1 MKKISKFFL
10 GLASIYYLF
19 ISLALFL
26 ASLFSLLVNRNYVFA
41 IFDLLGFSNI
51 SLEIIKPIL
60 FVMLF
65 LLFILIT
72 SVDRKIFKSI
82 KFGEYFLFNIFTGFF
97 FIFISII
104 GHVFFRDKIFVVS
117 YLFNIF
123 LIIGSMIGLREKS
136 KVYYDEENSNEINL
150 DDNKTFEKINEDEKE
165 IEISDKNSKE
175 NKIEENPQVFVKKD
189 EENTNQKDIVSNRK
203 EDTEKKYSVPF
214 GRYNFAFKPI
224 NSSTKWVLLG

>member
-65 LLFILIT
+65 LLFILIS

-104 GHVFFRDKIFVVS
+104 GHVFFRDKIFIVS

-136 KVYYDEENSNEINL
+136 KVYYDDEENSKNEEINV
-150 DDNKTFEKINEDEKE
+150 DDNKTFEKTNEDEKE

-189 EENTNQKDIVSNRK
+189 E
-203 EDTEKKYSVPF
+203 
-214 GRYNFAFKPI
+214 
-224 NSSTKWVLLG
+224 

>member
-65 LLFILIT
+65 LLFILIA

-150 DDNKTFEKINEDEKE
+150 DDNKTFEKINVDEKE

-189 EENTNQKDIVSNRK
+189 
-203 EDTEKKYSVPF
+203 
-214 GRYNFAFKPI
+214 
-224 NSSTKWVLLG
+224 

>member
-65 LLFILIT
+65 LLFILIA

-104 GHVFFRDKIFVVS
+104 GHVFFRDKIFIVS

-136 KVYYDEENSNEINL
+136 KVYYDDEENFKNEEINV
-150 DDNKTFEKINEDEKE
+150 DDNKTFEKTNEDEKK
-165 IEISDKNSKE
+165 IEISNDDTLSNDSLNDDISKE

-203 EDTEKKYSVPF
+203 EDTENK
-214 GRYNFAFKPI
+214 
-224 NSSTKWVLLG
+224 

>member
-65 LLFILIT
+65 LLFILIA

-104 GHVFFRDKIFVVS
+104 GHVFFRDKIFIVS

-136 KVYYDEENSNEINL
+136 KVYDDEENSNEINL

-189 EENTNQKDIVSNRK
+189 EGNTNQKDIVSNRK
-203 EDTEKKYSVPF
+203 EDTENK
-214 GRYNFAFKPI
+214 
-224 NSSTKWVLLG
+224 

>member
-26 ASLFSLLVNRNYVFA
+26 AGLFSLLVNRNYVFA

-104 GHVFFRDKIFVVS
+104 GHVFFRDKIFIVS

-136 KVYYDEENSNEINL
+136 KVYYDEENSNEINV
-150 DDNKTFEKINEDEKE
+150 DDNKTFEKINEDVKE
-165 IEISDKNSKE
+165 IEISDENSKE

-189 EENTNQKDIVSNRK
+189 EGNTNQKDIVSNRK
-203 EDTEKKYSVPF
+203 EDTENK
-214 GRYNFAFKPI
+214 
-224 NSSTKWVLLG
+224 

>member
-65 LLFILIT
+65 LLFILIS

-82 KFGEYFLFNIFTGFF
+82 KFEQYFLFNIFTGFF
-97 FIFISII
+97 FIFISIV
-104 GHVFFRDKIFVVS
+104 GHVFFRDKIFIVS
-117 YLFNIF
+117 YIFNIL

-136 KVYYDEENSNEINL
+136 KVYDDEENSHEINV
-150 DDNKTFEKINEDEKE
+150 DDNKTFKKINEDEKE
-165 IEISDKNSKE
+165 IEISDENSKE
-175 NKIEENPQVFVKKD
+175 NNIEENTQVFVKKY
-189 EENTNQKDIVSNRK
+189 EEDM
-203 EDTEKKYSVPF
+203 D
-214 GRYNFAFKPI
+214 
-224 NSSTKWVLLG
+224 

>member
-104 GHVFFRDKIFVVS
+104 GHVFFRDKIFIVS

-136 KVYYDEENSNEINL
+136 KVYYDEENSNEINV
-150 DDNKTFEKINEDEKE
+150 DDNKTFEKINEDVKE
-165 IEISDKNSKE
+165 IEISDENSKE

-189 EENTNQKDIVSNRK
+189 EGNTNQKDIVSNRK
-203 EDTEKKYSVPF
+203 EDTENK
-214 GRYNFAFKPI
+214 
-224 NSSTKWVLLG
+224 

>member
-65 LLFILIT
+65 LLFILIA

-104 GHVFFRDKIFVVS
+104 GHVFFRDKIFIVS
-117 YLFNIF
+117 YIFNIF

-136 KVYYDEENSNEINL
+136 KVYYDEENSNEINV

-189 EENTNQKDIVSNRK
+189 EGNTNQKDIVSNRK
-203 EDTEKKYSVPF
+203 ENIENK
-214 GRYNFAFKPI
+214 
-224 NSSTKWVLLG
+224 

>member
-65 LLFILIT
+65 LLFILIA

-104 GHVFFRDKIFVVS
+104 GHVFFRDKIFIVS

-136 KVYYDEENSNEINL
+136 KVYYDEENSNEINV
-150 DDNKTFEKINEDEKE
+150 DDNKTFEKINKDEKE
-165 IEISDKNSKE
+165 IEISDENSKE

-203 EDTEKKYSVPF
+203 EDTENK
-214 GRYNFAFKPI
+214 
-224 NSSTKWVLLG
+224 

>member
-65 LLFILIT
+65 LLFILIA

-189 EENTNQKDIVSNRK
+189 EGNTNQKDIVSNIK
-203 EDTEKKYSVPF
+203 EDTENK
-214 GRYNFAFKPI
+214 
-224 NSSTKWVLLG
+224 

>member
-26 ASLFSLLVNRNYVFA
+26 ASLFSLLVNSNYVFA

-65 LLFILIT
+65 LLFILIS

-104 GHVFFRDKIFVVS
+104 GHVFFRDKIFIVS

-136 KVYYDEENSNEINL
+136 KVYYDEENSNEINV
-150 DDNKTFEKINEDEKE
+150 DDNKTFEKTNEDEKE

-189 EENTNQKDIVSNRK
+189 EGNTNQKDIVSNRK
-203 EDTEKKYSVPF
+203 EDTENK
-214 GRYNFAFKPI
+214 
-224 NSSTKWVLLG
+224 

>member
-104 GHVFFRDKIFVVS
+104 GHVFFRDKIFIIS

-189 EENTNQKDIVSNRK
+189 EGNTNQKDIVSNRK
-203 EDTEKKYSVPF
+203 EDTENK
-214 GRYNFAFKPI
+214 
-224 NSSTKWVLLG
+224 

>member
-65 LLFILIT
+65 LLFILIA

-104 GHVFFRDKIFVVS
+104 GQVFFRDKIFIVS

-123 LIIGSMIGLREKS
+123 LIIGSMIGLKEKS
-136 KVYYDEENSNEINL
+136 KVYYDEENSNEINV
-150 DDNKTFEKINEDEKE
+150 DDKKTFEKTNEDEKE
-165 IEISDKNSKE
+165 IEISDENSKE

-203 EDTEKKYSVPF
+203 EDTENK
-214 GRYNFAFKPI
+214 
-224 NSSTKWVLLG
+224 

>member
-51 SLEIIKPIL
+51 SLDIIKPIL

-65 LLFILIT
+65 LLFILIS

-82 KFGEYFLFNIFTGFF
+82 KFEQYFLFNIFTGFF

-104 GHVFFRDKIFVVS
+104 GHVFFRDKIFIVS

-136 KVYYDEENSNEINL
+136 KVYYDEENSNEINV
-150 DDNKTFEKINEDEKE
+150 DDNKTFEKTNEDEKE

-189 EENTNQKDIVSNRK
+189 EGNTNQKDIVSNRK
-203 EDTEKKYSVPF
+203 EDTENK
-214 GRYNFAFKPI
+214 
-224 NSSTKWVLLG
+224 

>member
-51 SLEIIKPIL
+51 SLDIIKPIL

-65 LLFILIT
+65 LLFILIS

-82 KFGEYFLFNIFTGFF
+82 KFEQYFLFNIFTGFF

-104 GHVFFRDKIFVVS
+104 GHVFFRDKIFIVS

-136 KVYYDEENSNEINL
+136 KVYYDKENSNEINV
-150 DDNKTFEKINEDEKE
+150 DDNKTFEKTNEDEKE

-189 EENTNQKDIVSNRK
+189 EGNTNQKDIVSNRK
-203 EDTEKKYSVPF
+203 EDTENK
-214 GRYNFAFKPI
+214 
-224 NSSTKWVLLG
+224 

>member
-65 LLFILIT
+65 LLFILIA

-97 FIFISII
+97 FIFISL
-104 GHVFFRDKIFVVS
+104 
-117 YLFNIF
+117 LFLLF
-123 LIIGSMIGLREKS
+123 LILRIK
-136 KVYYDEENSNEINL
+136 
-150 DDNKTFEKINEDEKE
+150 
-165 IEISDKNSKE
+165 SKE
-175 NKIEENPQVFVKKD
+175 NLLSKILG
-189 EENTNQKDIVSNRK
+189 TNN
-203 EDTEKKYSVPF
+203 
-214 GRYNFAFKPI
+214 
-224 NSSTKWVLLG
+224 L

>member
-104 GHVFFRDKIFVVS
+104 GHVFFRDKIFIVS

-136 KVYYDEENSNEINL
+136 KVYYDEENSNEINV

-189 EENTNQKDIVSNRK
+189 EGNTNQKDIVSNRK
-203 EDTEKKYSVPF
+203 EDAENK
-214 GRYNFAFKPI
+214 
-224 NSSTKWVLLG
+224 

>member
-19 ISLALFL
+19 ISLALFW

-65 LLFILIT
+65 LLFILIA

-104 GHVFFRDKIFVVS
+104 GHVFFRDKIFIVS

-189 EENTNQKDIVSNRK
+189 EGNTNQKDIVSNRK
-203 EDTEKKYSVPF
+203 EDTENK
-214 GRYNFAFKPI
+214 
-224 NSSTKWVLLG
+224 

>member
-203 EDTEKKYSVPF
+203 EDTE
-214 GRYNFAFKPI
+214 N
-224 NSSTKWVLLG
+224 N

>member
-104 GHVFFRDKIFVVS
+104 GHVFFRDKIFIVS

-123 LIIGSMIGLREKS
+123 LIIGSMIGIREKS

-189 EENTNQKDIVSNRK
+189 DGNTNQKDIVSNRK
-203 EDTEKKYSVPF
+203 EDTENK
-214 GRYNFAFKPI
+214 
-224 NSSTKWVLLG
+224 

>member
-104 GHVFFRDKIFVVS
+104 GHVFFRDKIFIVS

-136 KVYYDEENSNEINL
+136 KVYDDEENSNEINL

-175 NKIEENPQVFVKKD
+175 NNIEENPQVFIKND
-189 EENTNQKDIVSNRK
+189 K
-203 EDTEKKYSVPF
+203 EDMD
-214 GRYNFAFKPI
+214 
-224 NSSTKWVLLG
+224 

>member
-10 GLASIYYLF
+10 GLASIYYFF

-65 LLFILIT
+65 LLFILIA

-104 GHVFFRDKIFVVS
+104 GHVFFRDKIFIVS

-136 KVYYDEENSNEINL
+136 KVYYDEENSNEINV

-189 EENTNQKDIVSNRK
+189 EGNTNQKDIVSNRK
-203 EDTEKKYSVPF
+203 EDTENK
-214 GRYNFAFKPI
+214 
-224 NSSTKWVLLG
+224 

>member
-104 GHVFFRDKIFVVS
+104 GHVFFRDKIFIVS

-136 KVYYDEENSNEINL
+136 KVYYDEENSNEINV
-150 DDNKTFEKINEDEKE
+150 DDNRAFEKINEDKKE

-189 EENTNQKDIVSNRK
+189 EGNTNQKDIVSNRK
-203 EDTEKKYSVPF
+203 EDTENK
-214 GRYNFAFKPI
+214 
-224 NSSTKWVLLG
+224 

>member
-65 LLFILIT
+65 LLFILIS

-104 GHVFFRDKIFVVS
+104 GHVFFRDKIFIVS

-136 KVYYDEENSNEINL
+136 KVYDDEENSNEINL

-189 EENTNQKDIVSNRK
+189 EGNTNQKDIVSNRK
-203 EDTEKKYSVPF
+203 EDTENK
-214 GRYNFAFKPI
+214 
-224 NSSTKWVLLG
+224 

>member
-65 LLFILIT
+65 LLFILIST
-72 SVDRKIFKSI
+72 VDRKIFKSI

-104 GHVFFRDKIFVVS
+104 GHVFFRDKIFIVS
-117 YLFNIF
+117 YIFNIF

-136 KVYYDEENSNEINL
+136 KVYYDEENSNEINV

-189 EENTNQKDIVSNRK
+189 EGNTNQKDIVSNRK
-203 EDTEKKYSVPF
+203 EDTENK
-214 GRYNFAFKPI
+214 
-224 NSSTKWVLLG
+224 

>member
-10 GLASIYYLF
+10 RLASIYYLF

-51 SLEIIKPIL
+51 SLDIIKPIL

-65 LLFILIT
+65 LLFILIS

-82 KFGEYFLFNIFTGFF
+82 KFEQYFLFNIFTGFF

-104 GHVFFRDKIFVVS
+104 GHVFFRDKIFIVS
-117 YLFNIF
+117 YIFNIL

-136 KVYYDEENSNEINL
+136 KVYYDEEYSNEINV

-189 EENTNQKDIVSNRK
+189 EGNTNQKDIVSNRK
-203 EDTEKKYSVPF
+203 ENIENK
-214 GRYNFAFKPI
+214 
-224 NSSTKWVLLG
+224 

>member
-10 GLASIYYLF
+10 RLASIYYLF

-51 SLEIIKPIL
+51 SLDIIKPIL

-65 LLFILIT
+65 LLFILIS

-104 GHVFFRDKIFVVS
+104 GHVFFRDKIFIIS

-150 DDNKTFEKINEDEKE
+150 DDNKTFEKINVDEKE

-175 NKIEENPQVFVKKD
+175 NKIEENPQIFVKKD
-189 EENTNQKDIVSNRK
+189 EGNTNQKDIVSNRK
-203 EDTEKKYSVPF
+203 EDTEKKS
-214 GRYNFAFKPI
+214 A
-224 NSSTKWVLLG
+224 VLNLI

>member
-26 ASLFSLLVNRNYVFA
+26 ASLFSLFVNRNYVFA

-65 LLFILIT
+65 LLFILIST
-72 SVDRKIFKSI
+72 VDRKIFKSI

-189 EENTNQKDIVSNRK
+189 EGNTNQKDIVSNRK
-203 EDTEKKYSVPF
+203 EDTENK
-214 GRYNFAFKPI
+214 
-224 NSSTKWVLLG
+224 

>member
-65 LLFILIT
+65 LLFILIA

-104 GHVFFRDKIFVVS
+104 CHVFFRDKIFIVS

-189 EENTNQKDIVSNRK
+189 EGNTNQKDIVSNRK
-203 EDTEKKYSVPF
+203 EDTENK
-214 GRYNFAFKPI
+214 
-224 NSSTKWVLLG
+224 

>member
-104 GHVFFRDKIFVVS
+104 GHVFFRDKIFIVS
-117 YLFNIF
+117 YIFNIF

-136 KVYYDEENSNEINL
+136 KVYYDEENSNEINV

-189 EENTNQKDIVSNRK
+189 EGNTNQKDIVSNRK
-203 EDTEKKYSVPF
+203 EDTENK
-214 GRYNFAFKPI
+214 
-224 NSSTKWVLLG
+224 

>member
-65 LLFILIT
+65 LLFILIS

-189 EENTNQKDIVSNRK
+189 EGNTNQKDIVSNRK
-203 EDTEKKYSVPF
+203 EDTENK
-214 GRYNFAFKPI
+214 
-224 NSSTKWVLLG
+224 

>member
-65 LLFILIT
+65 LLFILIS

-104 GHVFFRDKIFVVS
+104 GHVFFRDKIFIVS

-123 LIIGSMIGLREKS
+123 LIIGSMIGLKEKS
-136 KVYYDEENSNEINL
+136 KVYYDKEYSNEINV
-150 DDNKTFEKINEDEKE
+150 DDNKTFEKINEDVKE

-189 EENTNQKDIVSNRK
+189 EGNTNQKDIVSNRK
-203 EDTEKKYSVPF
+203 EDTENK
-214 GRYNFAFKPI
+214 
-224 NSSTKWVLLG
+224 

>member
-51 SLEIIKPIL
+51 SLDIIKPIL

-65 LLFILIT
+65 LLFILIS

-82 KFGEYFLFNIFTGFF
+82 KFEQYFLFNIFTGFF

-104 GHVFFRDKIFVVS
+104 GHVFFRDKIFIVS

-123 LIIGSMIGLREKS
+123 LIIGSMIGLKEKS
-136 KVYYDEENSNEINL
+136 KVYYDDEKNSNEINV
-150 DDNKTFEKINEDEKE
+150 DDNKTFEKTNEDEKE

-189 EENTNQKDIVSNRK
+189 EGNTNQKDIVSNRK
-203 EDTEKKYSVPF
+203 EDTENK
-214 GRYNFAFKPI
+214 
-224 NSSTKWVLLG
+224 

>member
-10 GLASIYYLF
+10 RLASIYYLF

-51 SLEIIKPIL
+51 SLDIIKPIL

-65 LLFILIT
+65 LLFILIS

-82 KFGEYFLFNIFTGFF
+82 KFEQYFLFNIFTGFF

-104 GHVFFRDKIFVVS
+104 GHVFFRDKIFIVS
-117 YLFNIF
+117 YIFNIF

-136 KVYYDEENSNEINL
+136 KVYYDEENSNEMIV
-150 DDNKTFEKINEDEKE
+150 DDNKTFEKTNEDEKE
-165 IEISDKNSKE
+165 IEITDENSKE
-175 NKIEENPQVFVKKD
+175 NTIEENPQVFVKND
-189 EENTNQKDIVSNRK
+189 K
-203 EDTEKKYSVPF
+203 E
-214 GRYNFAFKPI
+214 
-224 NSSTKWVLLG
+224 VLD